1 MDEKKLK
8 AIKYKV
14 QKIAVSMK
22 KIEDA
27 ATSEIVTHDDYLQ
40 VCGAM
45 LAVCRNMY
53 VSALGIEG
61 AANMFAAVAETFI
74 IQEEVLNELHNLL
87 EKPTLH

>member
-53 VSALGIEG
+53 VSALGTEG
-61 AANMFAAVAETFI
+61 AAHMFAAVADTFI
-74 IQEEVLNELHNLL
+74 VQEEFINELYPSYTKSTIH
-87 EKPTLH
+87 

>member
-14 QKIAVSMK
+14 AKIAVSMK

-27 ATSEIVTHDDYLQ
+27 ATSEISTHDDYLQ

-74 IQEEVLNELHNLL
+74 IQEEVLNELYNSV
-87 EKPTLH
+87 EKPTVH

>member
-14 QKIAVSMK
+14 AKIAVSMK

-27 ATSEIVTHDDYLQ
+27 ATSEIKTHDDYLQ
-40 VCGAM
+40 VCGAL

-74 IQEEVLNELHNLL
+74 IQEEVLNELYNSL
-87 EKPTLH
+87 EKPTVH